1 MTEQGQPD
9 EQPEGQEREAISRA
23 WSDLVATA
31 RRTVADGLVVGTSGN
46 VSVRVPGPTGDIVL
60 VTPSGVH
67 YDRLTAADAV
77 GVRLDGRQVLGQLTP
92 TSELPMHLAIHR
104 ATDAV
109 AVVHTHAVHATA
121 VSTLVDEL
129 PLIHYMAAALGGPVR
144 VAPYALYGTG
154 ELAAHM
160 LRALAD
166 RTGCLLRNHGT
177 VTYGSSLDQAF
188 DRTAQLEWMCR
199 LWLTAVSV
207 PGRTPALLSE
217 SQLREVAGKL
227 RDYGQ
232 SR

>member
-1 MTEQGQPD
+1 MTET
-9 EQPEGQEREAISRA
+9 EQEAISRA
-23 WSDLVATA
+23 WSELVATA
-31 RRTVADGLVVGTSGN
+31 RRTVTDGLVVGTSGN
-46 VSVRVPGPTGDIVL
+46 VSVRVRSGAGDLVL

-77 GVRLDGRQVLGQLTP
+77 GVRLDGRQVLGGLTP

-104 ATDAV
+104 STDAV

-144 VAPYALYGTG
+144 VAPYALYGTD

-160 LRALAD
+160 LRALED

-177 VTYGSSLDQAF
+177 VTYGTSLDQAF

-199 LWLTAVSV
+199 LWLAAGSV
-207 PGRTPALLSE
+207 PGRAPTLLTE
-217 SQLREVAGKL
+217 PQLDEVAEKL
-227 RDYGQ
+227 RGYGQ